1 MTCKRPLHLVLVVA
15 LALGSCA
22 EPVGT
27 SGTTPSAPVAADSSK
42 PKYKKPV
49 RMNGRGKMSSISFED
64 FFALHQS
71 GKALIYDARPAF
83 FYNIS
88 HIPGAINLPRGTT
101 DEQIAARESEI
112 KKALAEGKTIVTYCT
127 GYTCPDAR
135 TLADHISGF
144 GHPVSIFSGGWHAWM
159 EAEMPVE

>member
-1 MTCKRPLHLVLVVA
+1 MLVVS
-15 LALGSCA
+15 LVLGSCA
-22 EPVGT
+22 DPVKTAGAA
-27 SGTTPSAPVAADSSK
+27 SSATAEAGVPK

-49 RMNGRGKMSSISFED
+49 RMNGRGKMRSISFED

-71 GKALIYDARPAF
+71 GKVLLYDARPAF

-88 HIPGAINLPRGTT
+88 HIPGAINLPRGIT
-101 DEQIAARESEI
+101 DEQIAGRESEI

-144 GHPVSIFSGGWHAWM
+144 GHPVSIFSGGWHAWA

>member
-1 MTCKRPLHLVLVVA
+1 MTRTRPLFLMLAVSLV
-15 LALGSCA
+15 LGSCA
-22 EPVGT
+22 EPVKTAG
-27 SGTTPSAPVAADSSK
+27 SVPSAPAKVGQSK
-42 PKYKKPV
+42 PEYKKPV

-71 GKALIYDARPAF
+71 GKVLLYDARPAF

-88 HIPGAINLPRGTT
+88 HIPGAVNLPRGAT

-144 GHPVSIFSGGWHAWM
+144 GHPVSIFSGGWHAWT
-159 EAEMPVE
+159 EAEMPIE

>member
-1 MTCKRPLHLVLVVA
+1 MIPVRSLLP
-15 LALGSCA
+15 ALGVFLILASCA
-22 EPVGT
+22 EPVKNAVPPASVLKDAG
-27 SGTTPSAPVAADSSK
+27 PLK

-49 RMNGRGKMSSISFED
+49 RMNGRGKISSVSFED

-112 KKALAEGKTIVTYCT
+112 RKALAEGKSIVTYCT

-144 GHPVSIFSGGWHAWM
+144 GHPVSIFSGGWHAWA